1 MEKKETSK
9 VLYDSINFFQK
20 NIDALYALRPKC
32 RVHFT
37 YNGRVAFNFT
47 IDNITIDEF
56 EGMRNILPAI
66 NASLVIQGFS
76 LFEASFERLL
86 IDKLNTENLTGIQE
100 KVMMKYIDD
109 VIKLSSEERLASE
122 FKFIT
127 GENLKTFF
135 LQDEYKMYELIKTC
149 YTLRH
154 LLVHG
159 SATKRVMVPH
169 DLGGQYYWI

>member
-1 MEKKETSK
+1 
-9 VLYDSINFFQK
+9 
-20 NIDALYALRPKC
+20 
-32 RVHFT
+32 
-37 YNGRVAFNFT
+37 
-47 IDNITIDEF
+47 
-56 EGMRNILPAI
+56 MRNILPAI

-109 VIKLSSEERLASE
+109 VIKLSNEERLASE

-135 LQDEYKMYELIKTC
+135 SQDE
-149 YTLRH
+149 
-154 LLVHG
+154 
-159 SATKRVMVPH
+159 
-169 DLGGQYYWI
+169 